1 MILLFLQFQIVA
13 NHCPSKNLKQ
23 LVISHW
29 LTRTE
34 KTERACIHVHLP
46 ACARLSFLTLTN
58 SGLLFKHGS
67 LLDLNPGEST
77 PSRWM
82 QLLVKPS
89 VFGWL
94 CRLQKQNKSNSEL
107 EGANANGHPTEGC
120 KTVPRSKLSYKHV
133 ISDLTD
139 WGWFWQ
145 TNSIWWAWAED
156 GTFIDQA
163 ITPPSP
169 EGTAGTISQE
179 TYQFELTQ
187 TY

>member
-1 MILLFLQFQIVA
+1 
-13 NHCPSKNLKQ
+13 
-23 LVISHW
+23 
-29 LTRTE
+29 
-34 KTERACIHVHLP
+34 
-46 ACARLSFLTLTN
+46 
-58 SGLLFKHGS
+58 
-67 LLDLNPGEST
+67 
-77 PSRWM
+77 M

-169 EGTAGTISQE
+169 EGTAGTISQGAPDTSNYHLSACHKGDSKTE
-179 TYQFELTQ
+179 HRTWYPWPYHQHCRELCPVKQSACSQ
-187 TY
+187 TSWHRITWIIYSCSLQRAIIVLDLISLMNKA